1 MERLTEIFNTNV
13 FYHVYLIKNE
23 NDRDWFM
30 WSDKL
35 PSVFSYLRS
44 NLPVSEYVQVEK
56 YLTEKATLI
65 SDLFH
70 PVYGYDEN
78 GEHHLIL
85 DNEEKNIPA
94 YPYMSEVLKYVDNI
108 MWKTINETGEPF
120 LHTVENDSY
129 VVLRKYITDRTK
141 VSVPGKFDIIE
152 TGAFNLS
159 PGIEEL
165 IFEEGIKTIY
175 TPTKHKDKLKRISL
189 PSTVQFIEL
198 YAFQKYHALEDVIF
212 NGDSIRFS
220 YLTFEETPWLSNY
233 LEDHQNR
240 LCVES
245 GCAFY
250 YEGIDDKLIIPD
262 GVKYI
267 GDFAIASCE
276 IKELVLP
283 DSLEQI
289 GIYAFR
295 GCEHLEK
302 LIIPNNVKLI
312 GAGIFN
318 GCPNLREFY
327 LPEGAE
333 MIAISESFIGSP
345 NVTVYGYK
353 NNRSMQYIHNELGVP
368 CVFLD

>member
-1 MERLTEIFNTNV
+1 M
-13 FYHVYLIKNE
+13 
-23 NDRDWFM
+23 
-30 WSDKL
+30 
-35 PSVFSYLRS
+35 
-44 NLPVSEYVQVEK
+44 
-56 YLTEKATLI
+56 
-65 SDLFH
+65 
-70 PVYGYDEN
+70 
-78 GEHHLIL
+78 
-85 DNEEKNIPA
+85 
-94 YPYMSEVLKYVDNI
+94 
-108 MWKTINETGEPF
+108 
-120 LHTVENDSY
+120 
-129 VVLRKYITDRTK
+129 
-141 VSVPGKFDIIE
+141 
-152 TGAFNLS
+152 
-159 PGIEEL
+159 
-165 IFEEGIKTIY
+165 
-175 TPTKHKDKLKRISL
+175 
-189 PSTVQFIEL
+189 
-198 YAFQKYHALEDVIF
+198 
-212 NGDSIRFS
+212 
-220 YLTFEETPWLSNY
+220 
-233 LEDHQNR
+233 
-240 LCVES
+240 ES

-267 GDFAIASCE
+267 GDFAISSCE

-295 GCEHLEK
+295 DCEHLEK

-333 MIAISESFIGSP
+333 MMAISESFIGSP

>member
-1 MERLTEIFNTNV
+1 MFCNRKISVIINERGVIMERLTEIFNTNV

-175 TPTKHKDKLKRISL
+175 TPTKHKDKLKRICYL
-189 PSTVQFIEL
+189 LL
-198 YAFQKYHALEDVIF
+198 Y
-212 NGDSIRFS
+212 
-220 YLTFEETPWLSNY
+220 
-233 LEDHQNR
+233 
-240 LCVES
+240 
-245 GCAFY
+245 
-250 YEGIDDKLIIPD
+250 
-262 GVKYI
+262 
-267 GDFAIASCE
+267 
-276 IKELVLP
+276 
-283 DSLEQI
+283 
-289 GIYAFR
+289 
-295 GCEHLEK
+295 
-302 LIIPNNVKLI
+302 
-312 GAGIFN
+312 
-318 GCPNLREFY
+318 NL
-327 LPEGAE
+327 
-333 MIAISESFIGSP
+333 
-345 NVTVYGYK
+345 
-353 NNRSMQYIHNELGVP
+353 
-368 CVFLD
+368 